1 MGSPFGDGECLLLTL
16 HTEPLRTSIV
26 FNANRPH
33 ARPAAWQDP
42 VRADQYRQLVFKSTV
57 K

>member
-1 MGSPFGDGECLLLTL
+1 MGSPFGDGDCLPLTL

-26 FNANRPH
+26 FNANCPH
-33 ARPAAWQDP
+33 ARPAGWQEP
-42 VRADQYRQLVFKSTV
+42 VRADQYRQSVFKPTV